1 MCISHAVH
9 SSICGHLGCAT
20 FGRCA
25 QGCCKMGVHSIHSS
39 LCFSSLRYMPR
50 NETARSYGGYIFTV
64 LRSCWRDFR
73 SSCTS
78 LLLSIVQK
86 IRQLFF
92 SFFDSSHP
100 DGCEVHLIV
109 LICFSPLLLTLSS
122 FHVLVGYLCVFPKE
136 MSGQVL
142 CPFLNRVIFVVVEWR
157 SSLCMLDFNLLS
169 DKMTCRYFL
178 PFCKLLF
185 DFVDYVLCTEVLN
198 FDVV

>member
-25 QGCCKMGVHSIHSS
+25 QAAARWVFILSIQVSV
-39 LCFSSLRYMPR
+39 FSSLRYMPR

-86 IRQLFF
+86 IRHLFF

-100 DGCEVHLIV
+100 DGCEVYLIV
-109 LICFSPLLLTLSS
+109 LICFSPLLLMLSS
-122 FHVLVGYLCVFPKE
+122 FHVLFGYLCVFLKE

-142 CPFLNRVIFVVVEWR
+142 CPFLNRIIFVVEWR